1 MYLHGIHGMTDMGGV
16 GYHYGQILSDHS
28 IQGLISGTV
37 SKHILLHEIGHGF
50 GFPDYYGAEGASDG
64 FPPGGFPG
72 GEGSLMMAG
81 SCGYI
86 NTFDK
91 YFTQYTWSKLRSEA
105 GRFDLSGFSQD
116 TTEPPVTETVPPET
130 IPPTTETTQ
139 PEISEAAFTDTIAEV
154 QLTEAGGMIRF
165 AEHGTYTFSGDAYYG
180 GDDSKNLA
188 YYEAGDRVQIRF
200 TYDGSNT
207 EIIRISELNLEYNS
221 RKVRGDVDQ
230 NGRFEI
236 IDLVLMQQWLLSK
249 PDAVLADWQAGDM
262 DSSGDLN
269 AFDLA
274 LMKRAFTQI

>member
-1 MYLHGIHGMTDMGGV
+1 
-16 GYHYGQILSDHS
+16 
-28 IQGLISGTV
+28 
-37 SKHILLHEIGHGF
+37 
-50 GFPDYYGAEGASDG
+50 
-64 FPPGGFPG
+64 
-72 GEGSLMMAG
+72 
-81 SCGYI
+81 
-86 NTFDK
+86 
-91 YFTQYTWSKLRSEA
+91 
-105 GRFDLSGFSQD
+105 
-116 TTEPPVTETVPPET
+116 
-130 IPPTTETTQ
+130 
-139 PEISEAAFTDTIAEV
+139 
-154 QLTEAGGMIRF
+154 MIRF